1 MIPQEVKSTGSVGKL
16 LSSPTNENE
25 TESVYSRINCSF
37 TNLSE
42 RFGHHSKDYSK
53 QFAHIYAVRLTK
65 MRELL
70 NKRIHNK
77 WGPDVRIRKL
87 HELQEEESRKC
98 VVLGTLFKHQEMKP
112 SILKEISE
120 EHQLIPQPPRTHF
133 FDDSDQLILEDE
145 LQRIRLVGNLDVH
158 LVVTG
163 VVCAVLGNED
173 GDGKFL
179 VDDYCWA
186 GVSEPIQH
194 PLQSNDERFVVL
206 LSGLD
211 LANSGDTL
219 LPFQLFIDW
228 IGGFLGDMGEQ
239 EHQACA
245 VRVLIAGNSV
255 KGCGEHKAPVLHNT
269 YKTDVGDAITLD
281 ATKLLDDFLV
291 QLTSSIDVDL
301 MPGEFD
307 PSNHTMPQ
315 QPLHYCMFPQA
326 SVYQTLH
333 GVPNPYECEIGG
345 RRMLGTSGQPIDDIS
360 RYSKLSDPLSILQL
374 TLEWAHLTPTC
385 PDTLSCYPYY
395 QEDPFIISECPDI
408 YFAGN
413 QPQFQSKLY
422 EGPEGQQVRL
432 ICIPAFSK
440 THSCVVV
447 NLKNLDCY
455 TVRFDASDSMGPG
468 LDK

>member
-1 MIPQEVKSTGSVGKL
+1 MILQDAKSAGRVGKL
-16 LSSPTNENE
+16 LSTPANENASA
-25 TESVYSRINCSF
+25 TAYPRVHCDFR
-37 TNLSE
+37 NLSE
-42 RFGHHSKDYSK
+42 RFGHNSKDYAR

-70 NKRIHNK
+70 TRGIRKK

-87 HELQEEESRKC
+87 FELQEEESRKC
-98 VVLGTLFKHQEMKP
+98 VILGTLFKHQELKP

-120 EHQLIPQPPRTHF
+120 EHHLIPQPPRTHF
-133 FDDSDQLILEDE
+133 VDDSDQLILEDE
-145 LQRIRLVGNLDVH
+145 LQRIRLTGNLDVH

-163 VVCAVLGNED
+163 VVCAVLGHED

-186 GVSEPIQH
+186 GLSEPVQR
-194 PLQSNDERFVVL
+194 PLQSAGDRFIVL
-206 LSGLD
+206 LSGLN
-211 LANSGDTL
+211 LADSGDTL
-219 LPFQLFIDW
+219 LPLQLFVDW

-239 EHQACA
+239 EHQACV

-255 KGCGEHKAPVLHNT
+255 KGCAEHETPVLHNT
-269 YKTDVGDAITLD
+269 YKTDIGDAMD

-307 PSNHTMPQ
+307 PSNHMMPQ

-326 SVYQTLH
+326 SAYQTLH

-345 RRMLGTSGQPIDDIS
+345 RRVLGTSGQPVRDIAC
-360 RYSKLSDPLSILQL
+360 YSKLSDPLNILQH
-374 TLEWAHLTPTC
+374 TLEWAHIAPTC

-413 QPQFQSKLY
+413 QPHFQSKLY
-422 EGPEGQQVRL
+422 EGPEGQRVRL

-447 NLKNLDCY
+447 NLNNLDCY
-455 TVRFDASDSMGPG
+455 PVCFGTYSSVDCGP
-468 LDK
+468 DK

>member
-1 MIPQEVKSTGSVGKL
+1 MMLQNAESTSSAGKL
-16 LSSPTNENE
+16 LSAPTNLEE
-25 TESVYSRINCSF
+25 TETVYSRVNCSYKS
-37 TNLSE
+37 LSE
-42 RFGHHSKDYSK
+42 RFGLQSKDFSR

-70 NKRIHNK
+70 TRRVRNR

-87 HELQEEESRKC
+87 FELQEEGSRKC
-98 VVLGTLFKHQEMKP
+98 VILGTIFKHQELKP

-120 EHQLIPQPPRTHF
+120 EHQLKPQPPRTLF

-145 LQRIRLVGNLDVH
+145 LQRIQLIGNLDVH

-163 VVCAVLGNED
+163 VVCAVLGHED

-186 GVSEPIQH
+186 GVSEPVQR
-194 PLQSNDERFVVL
+194 PLQSTDDRFIVL

-219 LPFQLFIDW
+219 LPLQLFVDW

-239 EHQACA
+239 QHQAHA

-255 KGCGEHKAPVLHNT
+255 KGCAEHKTPSLPNT
-269 YKTDVGDAITLD
+269 YKANTGDSVILD

-291 QLTSSIDVDL
+291 QLASSIDVDI

-307 PSNHTMPQ
+307 PSNHMMPQ

-326 SVYQTLH
+326 SMYQTLH
-333 GVPNPYECEIGG
+333 GVPNPYECEIGE
-345 RRMLGTSGQPIDDIS
+345 RRILGTSGQPIDDIA
-360 RYSKLSDPLSILQL
+360 RYCKLTDPIDILQH
-374 TLEWAHLTPTC
+374 TLEWAHLAPTC

-413 QPQFQSKLY
+413 QPEFQSKLY
-422 EGPEGQQVRL
+422 EGPEGQRVRL

-440 THSCVVV
+440 AHSCVVV
-447 NLKNLDCY
+447 NLNNLDCY
-455 TVRFDASDSMGPG
+455 PVCFSTSDSMDPGP
-468 LDK
+468 DK